1 MRLRVVLPA
10 MLALL
15 AFLAYLVPTSG
26 LMAVMR
32 LTGPIETHV
41 ATIGTYASIGLGV
54 IIVLFVLT
62 WGLLYLKLI
71 RPLEELTREAQML
84 ANTPQDRDIQL
95 RAGHLL
101 DRLPVAVGALQ
112 KRLSS
117 ARAET
122 SDAVAAA
129 TRRADEQRTRLE
141 AILLDLTEGVIVANF
156 EHRILLYNE
165 AAQRIL
171 ELRDALGLGRPLFEL
186 LTEEPIQHVLEQL
199 MRGIDPSAQSDAAES
214 EEGKAER
221 HAKEQGSG
229 QRTRHFVCATVD
241 LGTLLDARMSLVRD
255 AAGRASGY
263 VLTFADVGPQLDNLA
278 RRDAILREVMI
289 DWRRPLANLTAAA
302 EMMATGAELSEN
314 ERRSFEEIVF
324 KEVENLN
331 ARFRE
336 ASKSYDVLAAGPWPM
351 SDILSL
357 DMFRAIKKHLADAGI
372 EVTLVGVPVWLHADS
387 HSLMRALEHLIRH
400 VAAGGTRA
408 FDIEAE
414 PGERYAYI
422 EIAWD
427 GEPVSSAELDR
438 WLAEPLVGTVANR
451 TAAQIV
457 ERHGSE
463 LWSSR
468 KDGGGKAFLRLPLK
482 PTTRPQAAKP
492 ATRLAPR
499 PEYYDFDLFATTD
512 AAMNDKPL
520 KRIDFVVFDTET
532 TGLKPSEGDEMISVG
547 AVRVVNGRIL
557 TGETFERLINP
568 GRPIPPNSIRF
579 HGITDEMVKDKPP
592 ARIVLPQFK
601 SFVSDACLVAY
612 NAAFDMKFLELK
624 REEAGVGF
632 DNPVLDALLLTIYLH
647 KDAPDHSLSAMAN
660 RLGIEIMGRHT
671 ALGDAMMTAALWVRL
686 LDLLEDSGVKT
697 FGQAIQISTRMM
709 QERRLASKF

>member
-1 MRLRVVLPA
+1 MRLRIVLPA

-15 AFLAYLVPTSG
+15 AFVAYLVPTSG

-32 LTGPIETHV
+32 LTGPIESHV
-41 ATIGTYASIGLGV
+41 ATIGTYASISLGA
-54 IIVLFVLT
+54 ILVLFVST
-62 WGLLYLKLI
+62 WGLLHLKLV
-71 RPLEELTREAQML
+71 RPMEELAREAQML
-84 ANTPQDRDIQL
+84 ANAPQDRDIQL
-95 RAGHLL
+95 RPGHFL
-101 DRLPVAVGALQ
+101 DRLPAAVSALQ

-122 SDAVAAA
+122 SQAVAAA

-199 MRGIDPSAQSDAAES
+199 MREIDPSAQSDAAAGED
-214 EEGKAER
+214 GKAER
-221 HAKEQGSG
+221 HAKEQSSG
-229 QRTRHFVCATVD
+229 QRTRHFVCATID

-263 VLTFADVGPQLDNLA
+263 VLTFADVGPQLETLA

-302 EMMATGAELSEN
+302 EMMAGGAELSES

-324 KEVENLN
+324 KEVESLN
-331 ARFRE
+331 TRFRE

-357 DMFRAIKKHLADAGI
+357 DMFRAIRKHLADSGI

-400 VAAGGTRA
+400 VAAGGTKA

-414 PGERYAYI
+414 PGDRYAYI

-468 KDGGGKAFLRLPLK
+468 KDGGKAFLRLPLK
-482 PTTRPQAAKP
+482 PTARPQTAKSP
-492 ATRLAPR
+492 ARPAPR
-499 PEYYDFDLFATTD
+499 PEYYDFDLFATID
-512 AAMNDKPL
+512 AAMSDKPL

-568 GRPIPPNSIRF
+568 GRPIPPGSIRF
-579 HGITDEMVKDKPP
+579 HGITDDMVKDKPP

-660 RLGIEIMGRHT
+660 RLGIEIIGRHT

-686 LDLLEDSGVKT
+686 LDLLEESGVKT

-709 QERRLASKF
+709 QERRLATKF

>member
-10 MLALL
+10 ILAVSALIS
-15 AFLAYLVPTSG
+15 YLVPTSG

-32 LTGPIETHV
+32 LTGPIETH
-41 ATIGTYASIGLGV
+41 AQTIGVYASVSLGV
-54 IIVLFVLT
+54 ILLVFLLS
-62 WGLLYLKLI
+62 WGILHLKLV
-71 RPLEELTREAQML
+71 RPMEELAREAQML
-84 ANTPQDRDIQL
+84 ASAPQDREIAL
-95 RAGHLL
+95 PSGNFL
-101 DRLPVAVGALQ
+101 DRLPSAVGALQ
-112 KRLSS
+112 KRLSA

-129 TRRADEQRTRLE
+129 TRRADEQRSRLE

-199 MRGIDPSAQSDAAES
+199 QREIDPAAQAEADAS
-214 EEGKAER
+214 EDRKVER
-221 HAKEQGSG
+221 PAREHSSG

-263 VLTFADVGPQLDNLA
+263 VLTFADVGPQLENLA

-302 EMMATGAELSEN
+302 EMMASGSELSES
-314 ERRSFEEIVF
+314 ERRSFEDIVF
-324 KEVENLN
+324 KEVESLN

-336 ASKSYDVLAAGPWPM
+336 ASRSYDVLAAGPWPM

-357 DMFRAIKKHLADAGI
+357 DMFRAIRKHLANAGI

-387 HSLMRALEHLIRH
+387 HSLMRALEHLIQR
-400 VAAGGTRA
+400 VAASGVRA

-468 KDGGGKAFLRLPLK
+468 NDAGRAFLRLPLK
-482 PTTRPQAAKP
+482 PTSRPQAAKAP
-492 ATRLAPR
+492 TRLAPR

-512 AAMNDKPL
+512 AAMSDMPL
-520 KRIDFVVFDTET
+520 KRINFVVFDTET
-532 TGLKPSEGDEMISVG
+532 TGLKPSEGDEMISIG

-568 GRPIPPNSIRF
+568 GMPIPPGSIRF
-579 HGITDEMVKDKPP
+579 HGITDDMVKDKPP

-601 SFVSDACLVAY
+601 AFVSDACLVAY

-624 REEAGVGF
+624 REEAGVSF

-660 RLGIEIMGRHT
+660 RLGIEILGRHT

-686 LDLLEDSGVKT
+686 LDLLEDNGVKT